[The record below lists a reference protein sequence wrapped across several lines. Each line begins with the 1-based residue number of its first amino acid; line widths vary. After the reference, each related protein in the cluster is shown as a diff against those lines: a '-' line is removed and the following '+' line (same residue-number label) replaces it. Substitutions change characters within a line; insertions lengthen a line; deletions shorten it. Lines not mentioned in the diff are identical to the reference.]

1 MKIDDRLLDS
11 LTEQAKSSER
21 LRMNLDLRNSPADTS
36 QRMLNAIEPGS
47 EVPIH
52 RHCTT
57 SETVVVLRGRLIE
70 EFYDDLE
77 CRCTDAIELSADGPV
92 RALNIPAGQWHTVR
106 VLESGTV
113 IMEVKDGPYIPTSPT
128 DILTISSCSTPS
140 SPSAV
145 SSSPTAHTSACV
157 SEQSVSNPTTCST
170 RCSSS
175 EPNQQASFI
184 TSSQHSVSPSDA
196 SVRTSSCT
204 SAHTSTRNSAQSVS
218 ATDSNLPD
226 SLSLANPKVRNSKAS
241 DINGPDISDS
251 TTCSEPCPSTETN
264 STDSSIFIPAPDPRA
279 FDGGDI
285 LRQKKKQ

>member
-1 MKIDDRLLDS
+1 MLMKIDDRLLDS

-21 LRMNLDLRNSPADTS
+21 LRMNMDLRNSPADTS

-128 DILTISSCSTPS
+128 DILTISSGSAPS
-140 SPSAV
+140 SPS
-145 SSSPTAHTSACV
+145 AHTSACV
-157 SEQSVSNPTTCST
+157 SEQSVS
-170 RCSSS
+170 
-175 EPNQQASFI
+175 
-184 TSSQHSVSPSDA
+184 
-196 SVRTSSCT
+196 
-204 SAHTSTRNSAQSVS
+204 
-218 ATDSNLPD
+218 ATDSNQPV
-226 SLSLANPKVRNSKAS
+226 S
-241 DINGPDISDS
+241 S
-251 TTCSEPCPSTETN
+251 T
-264 STDSSIFIPAPDPRA
+264 FIPAPDPRG

-285 LRQKKKQ
+285 LRQKN